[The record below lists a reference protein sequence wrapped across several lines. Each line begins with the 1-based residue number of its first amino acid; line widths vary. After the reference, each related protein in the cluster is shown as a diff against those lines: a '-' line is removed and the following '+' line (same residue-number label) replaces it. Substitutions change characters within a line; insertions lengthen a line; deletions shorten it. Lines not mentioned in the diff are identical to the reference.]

1 MKTVNITSIGKKLA
15 KNKYVLL
22 VLLLGLILILIPS
35 ASSSSNKVDAS
46 AIAEAQT
53 LDSTGVAL
61 YAEGEKIA
69 NTLQKITG
77 VGEAEVLLSAV
88 GAVVVCQGADLAQV
102 RLAVTNAV
110 SSYTG
115 LGCDKI
121 TVLKMK

>member
-1 MKTVNITSIGKKLA
+1 MKTVDITSIGKKLA

-22 VLLLGLILILIPS
+22 VLLLGLILILIPN
-35 ASSSSNKVDAS
+35 SSSSSKTKDAS
-46 AIAEAQT
+46 ANAEAQA

-69 NTLQKITG
+69 EALQKIKD
-77 VGEAEVLLSAV
+77 VGDAEVLLSAV

-102 RLAVTNAV
+102 RLNVTNAV